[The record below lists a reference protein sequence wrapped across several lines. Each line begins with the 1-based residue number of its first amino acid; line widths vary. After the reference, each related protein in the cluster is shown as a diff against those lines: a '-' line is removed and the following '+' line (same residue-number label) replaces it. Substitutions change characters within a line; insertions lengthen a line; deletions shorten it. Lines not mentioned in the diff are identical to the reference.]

1 MHLLHSFHHSQ
12 IWLQKGDVHELTWV
26 RSLRRSRISHRS
38 CLRPPKKHWVGY
50 CAARGNAMR
59 SFSFCNLGS
68 SGRLC
73 ESGCWGD
80 PAHWALW
87 AVLDAYDV
95 FSNYRKSNHNICSW
109 AREQYSIFSGAH
121 HPRHRQFPPLSS
133 PPRCSAKWD
142 LSTRVIVSLGCQSC
156 WNHQIEQAPKS
167 HLLLFF
173 PWTLCWFLCNFP
185 L

>member
-38 CLRPPKKHWVGY
+38 CLRPPKKHWVGD

-73 ESGCWGD
+73 ESGCWRD
-80 PAHWALW
+80 PPHWALW

-109 AREQYSIFSGAH
+109 ACEQYSIFSGAH
-121 HPRHRQFPPLSS
+121 HPRQYFISHSAASS
-133 PPRCSAKWD
+133 
-142 LSTRVIVSLGCQSC
+142 LLF
-156 WNHQIEQAPKS
+156 
-167 HLLLFF
+167 LLL
-173 PWTLCWFLCNFP
+173 PDVQQNETSAPESLSR
-185 L
+185 